1 FAILVA
7 IAKRGP
13 IGVREMG
20 ELVTDPTTLSRS
32 LRKLELS
39 GHVLIAPGL
48 DRRERLV
55 RLTRYGRSTLQKSIP
70 RWRRVQ
76 QTLLS
81 KLLEPRW
88 RDIRERLDEIK
99 GLALEAYSQQS

>member
-1 FAILVA
+1 VTQLYDAALQPFGLRSTQFAILVA

-13 IGVREMG
+13 IGVREIG
-20 ELVTDPTTLSRS
+20 ESLVTDPTTLRN

-39 GHVLIAPGL
+39 GHVLFAPGL
-48 DRRERLV
+48 DRREWFV
-55 RLTRYGRSTLQKSIP
+55 RLTRYGRSTLQRSMH

-88 RDIRERLDEIK
+88 
-99 GLALEAYSQQS
+99 